1 VNTDNNYNTYNISD
15 ENPQPIKQRKY
26 PLTPTNNVLILPSE
40 PTPIDNDHYYTSQTS
55 RSPFITVELAL
66 VAEYQE

>member
-40 PTPIDNDHYYTSQTS
+40 PTPIDNDQ
-55 RSPFITVELAL
+55 
-66 VAEYQE
+66 YQE